1 MFDENGRFR
10 GGNPADYYEA
20 LENIKN
26 YDELADDALNRS
38 QVRPPADAPS
48 LGDTRPP
55 RAVTR
60 GFWLVDA
67 ALTGLAIKQDIE
79 AGESTAQAVSSN
91 AGGTLAGIGAATLTG
106 AAIGSAIPIPGV
118 GTAAGAIVGAG
129 VGIITSG
136 AIDHMFNEGVE
147 NIGDV
152 GEALWEGT
160 KGLGNTLA
168 DAGNAIGDGIS
179 NAWDAIF

>member
-1 MFDENGRFR
+1 M
-10 GGNPADYYEA
+10 
-20 LENIKN
+20 
-26 YDELADDALNRS
+26 
-38 QVRPPADAPS
+38 
-48 LGDTRPP
+48 
-55 RAVTR
+55 
-60 GFWLVDA
+60 
-67 ALTGLAIKQDIE
+67 
-79 AGESTAQAVSSN
+79 
-91 AGGTLAGIGAATLTG
+91 GGTLAGIGAATLTG